1 MCDCDKMKTFFILIF
16 FIFQAC
22 VLAFSLVLVVVLGYF
37 YTGGFM
43 EIFEVA
49 EERGRIELLK

>member
-1 MCDCDKMKTFFILIF
+1 MNLCEIIF
-16 FIFQAC
+16 FLNLLKAG
-22 VLAFSLVLVVVLGYF
+22 VLAFSLILVVVLGYF

-43 EIFEVA
+43 EIFQIA